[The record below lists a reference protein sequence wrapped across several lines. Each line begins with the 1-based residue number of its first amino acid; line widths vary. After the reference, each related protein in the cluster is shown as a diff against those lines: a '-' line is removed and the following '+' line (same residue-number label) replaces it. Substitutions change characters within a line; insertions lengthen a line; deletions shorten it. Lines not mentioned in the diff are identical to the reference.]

1 MSNYQTT
8 SATPFKQEQPP
19 TTTTNIP
26 PEQQNPNMST
36 AYVQPQPPV
45 YYSTT
50 PNMVPQQ
57 QPMYQ
62 GQQPFY
68 NAQPVIYTQPSTV
81 VPTSHY
87 NNTTTVTSASTTLLG
102 TPLELEDERNAKL
115 YMIIGLF
122 LGIMWLICFVRYRRS
137 TSARARNYAN
147 VSGALFFLQLF
158 LSIAFAV
165 ALSIT
170 MTV

>member
-8 SATPFKQEQPP
+8 SATPFKQEQP
-19 TTTTNIP
+19 TT
-26 PEQQNPNMST
+26 EQNPNMTSPPPT
-36 AYVQPQPPV
+36 SATPYVQPPQSQPI
-45 YYSTT
+45 YYSN
-50 PNMVPQQ
+50 NMGVPQQ

-81 VPTSHY
+81 PTSHY
-87 NNTTTVTSASTTLLG
+87 NNNTTTVTSASTTLLG
-102 TPLELEDERNAKL
+102 TPLELEDEKNAKL
-115 YMIIGLF
+115 YLIIGLF

-137 TSARARNYAN
+137 SSARARSYAN
-147 VSGALFFLQLF
+147 VSGALFFLQFF

-165 ALSIT
+165 SLSIAI
-170 MTV
+170 TV